1 MFDIRRKTLSQ
12 PPQFYAIT
20 QTETLT
26 GPLRQERRQNMRAC
40 MVAYSFYESDNRV
53 RRYAETLA
61 RRGDQVDVI
70 SLQRD
75 GQPSFEVLAG
85 VHVYRIQKRVRNEK
99 GPINHLARLVKFF
112 LRSAWTL
119 AVHHHRARYD
129 LVHVHSVPDFQVFA
143 TLVPKLLGARVI
155 LDIHDI
161 VPEFYA
167 SKFGVD
173 ERSLVFRML
182 RFIEEASA
190 AYSDHVIISNGLWY
204 EKLTRRSV
212 PPEKCRTIM
221 NYPDPSIFYRR
232 PREVADNADFVMC
245 YPGTLNWH
253 QGIDVAIR
261 AMVLLR
267 AKAPHLKFL
276 IIGDGPDREK
286 LKGLIRHYHLED
298 RVTIA
303 GLVSIDEIARN
314 MANIDLG
321 VVPKRRNS
329 FGNEA
334 FSTKILEFMAMGVP
348 VVTSNTRIDQ
358 YYFREGLVRFFE
370 SENTEDLA
378 ANILDLAQNPAK
390 LSMLRAQGDE
400 FIQQNNW
407 DVKKHEYLDLVDEL
421 VHRGQPALQVDRAA
435 ARVGL

>member
-1 MFDIRRKTLSQ
+1 
-12 PPQFYAIT
+12 
-20 QTETLT
+20 
-26 GPLRQERRQNMRAC
+26 MRAC

-61 RRGDQVDVI
+61 RRGDQVEVI
-70 SLQRD
+70 TLRRD

-112 LRSAWTL
+112 LHSAWTL
-119 AVHHHRARYD
+119 AVRHHRSRYD

-167 SKFGVD
+167 SKFGVG
-173 ERSLVFRML
+173 ERSLVFRIL
-182 RFIEEASA
+182 RFIEKASA
-190 AYSDHVIISNGLWY
+190 AYADHVIISNGLWY

-212 PPEKCRTIM
+212 PPRKCTTII
-221 NYPDPSIFYRR
+221 NYPDPSIFYSR
-232 PREVADNADFVMC
+232 PRLVADNADFVMC

-253 QGIDVAIR
+253 QGVDVAIR

-267 AKAPHLKFL
+267 ERAPNLNFL

-286 LKGLIRHYHLED
+286 LKNLVRQYHLED
-298 RVTIA
+298 RITIT
-303 GLVSIDEIARN
+303 GLVPIEEIARN

-321 VVPKRRNS
+321 VVPKRSDS

-348 VVTSNTRIDQ
+348 VIASNTRIDQ
-358 YYFREGLVRFFE
+358 YYFREGLVQFFE

-378 ANILDLAQNPAK
+378 AKILNLVQNPAK
-390 LSMLRAQGDE
+390 RSALVARGDE

-407 DVKKHEYLDLVDEL
+407 NVKKHEYLDLVDEL
-421 VHRGQPALQVDRAA
+421 VHRGQSVPRVNRATA
-435 ARVGL
+435 GVGP

>member
-1 MFDIRRKTLSQ
+1 
-12 PPQFYAIT
+12 
-20 QTETLT
+20 
-26 GPLRQERRQNMRAC
+26 MRAC

-70 SLQRD
+70 ALRRD
-75 GQPSFEVLAG
+75 GQPSFELLAG
-85 VHVYRIQKRVRNEK
+85 VHVYRIQKRERNEK
-99 GPINHLARLVKFF
+99 GPVTHLSRLMKFF

-119 AVHHHRARYD
+119 AIRHHKAGYD

-167 SKFGVD
+167 SKFGVG
-173 ERSLVFRML
+173 ERSVVYQLLRLV
-182 RFIEEASA
+182 EKASA
-190 AYSDHVIISNGLWY
+190 AYADHVIISNDLWHA
-204 EKLTRRSV
+204 KLTRRSV
-212 PPEKCRTIM
+212 PPRKCTTII
-221 NYPDPSIFYRR
+221 NYPDPAIFYRR
-232 PREVADNADFVMC
+232 PRAAAENNDFIMC

-253 QGIDVAIR
+253 QGVDVAIR

-267 AKAPHLKFL
+267 KKAPSLKLL

-286 LKGLIRHYHLED
+286 LKDLVREFHLED
-298 RVTIA
+298 RVTIT
-303 GLVSIDEIARN
+303 GLVPIEEIARN

-321 VVPKRRNS
+321 VVPKRTDS

-348 VVTSNTRIDQ
+348 VIASNTRIDQ
-358 YYFREGLVRFFE
+358 HYFREGLVRFFE

-378 ANILDLAQNPAK
+378 ANVLDLVQNSAK
-390 LSMLRAQGDE
+390 CATLRERGDE
-400 FIQQNNW
+400 FVRQNNW
-407 DVKKHEYLDLVDEL
+407 DVRKHEYLELVDKL
-421 VHRGQPALQVDRAA
+421 VRPRQPVLPVDRAT
-435 ARVGL
+435 ARVRL